1 MLFNVL
7 FCVLTAY
14 VLVSPYFYYKAIKVG
29 LRLAE
34 KPEQVAEEP
43 VFNLPTRKKKPKMT
57 EAEKRDMKILAN
69 IDRYDGTSNGQ
80 EKIVHG

>member
-7 FCVLTAY
+7 FCVLVAY
-14 VLVSPYFYYKAIKVG
+14 VIVSPYFLYKAIKIG

-34 KPEQVAEEP
+34 KPEEVAEEP
-43 VFNLPTRKKKPKMT
+43 VFNLPKRKKMPKMT
-57 EAEKRDMKILAN
+57 EAEKRDMQILAN

>member
-1 MLFNVL
+1 MLFNVI

-14 VLVSPYFYYKAIKVG
+14 VIVSPYLYYKAIKIG

-34 KPEQVAEEP
+34 KPEEVAEEP
-43 VFNLPTRKKKPKMT
+43 VFSLPKRKKKPEMT

-69 IDRYDGTSNGQ
+69 IDRYDGTPNGQ
-80 EKIVHG
+80 EKITHG

>member
-43 VFNLPTRKKKPKMT
+43 VFNLPKRKKRPQMT

-69 IDRYDGTSNGQ
+69 IDRYDGTSKGQ